1 MSRVS
6 SRLLLS
12 LWVGLTVA
20 GCGSSRPP
28 PVYATET
35 FQPESPFM
43 TWIARDPAGACELGK
58 RALLGQGYQIDDANP
73 TRIHGEKFFQPKADR
88 GVTLGITLFCLPS
101 SLGAAVYAN
110 ALEKRFELKS
120 APSSTAVNVA
130 GIGGI
135 SLPWASDK
143 EALVKVGEETI
154 ADAEFYKRLFALIES
169 LASGTTPSLVNSAA
183 GN

>member
-12 LWVGLTVA
+12 LWVGLTLA

-28 PVYATET
+28 PVYMTET
-35 FQPESPFM
+35 FQAESPFM
-43 TWIARDPAGACELGK
+43 SWIARDPAGACELGK
-58 RALLGQGYQIDDANP
+58 RALLSQGYQIDDANP
-73 TRIHGEKFFQPKADR
+73 TRIHGEKFFQPRSDR

-135 SLPWASDK
+135 SLPWTSDK

-154 ADAEFYKRLFALIES
+154 ADAEFYKRLFALIEG
-169 LASGTTPSLVNSAA
+169 LASGTTPPLVNNAMD
-183 GN
+183 N

>member
-6 SRLLLS
+6 SRLFPM
-12 LWVGLTVA
+12 VCAGLTFA
-20 GCGSSRPP
+20 GCASPPP
-28 PVYATET
+28 PVYRGET
-35 FQPESPFM
+35 FQPDSPFV
-43 TWIARDPAGACELGK
+43 TWIARDPIGACELGK
-58 RALLGQGYQIDDANP
+58 RALLSQGYRIDDADP
-73 TRIHGEKFFQPKADR
+73 TRIRGEKFFQPRSDR

-110 ALEKRFELKS
+110 GLETRYELKS
-120 APSSTAVNVA
+120 AASSTAVNVA

-154 ADAEFYKRLFALIES
+154 SDAGFYKRLFGLIEG
-169 LASGTTPSLVNSAA
+169 LASGTMPSPTEDA
-183 GN
+183 GGG